1 MEMCYYM
8 DILLV
13 DNSLREF
20 YDVKKNY
27 NTDAGYDLY
36 VPETITFR
44 PGETKIVDL
53 KVKCRCRN
61 DFNNV
66 SYYMYPRSSISK
78 TPLIMS
84 NSVGIIDADY
94 RGNIM
99 VALRYN
105 IDKSVLHEWSNLIL
119 DNKYK
124 SFDFDTEYDKLPVY
138 ELERGTRIVQLVS
151 PSLSRLT
158 VNFVDELDNTKRGT
172 GGFGSTG
179 K

>member
-1 MEMCYYM
+1 MSYYM

-13 DNSLREF
+13 NDSLKEF
-20 YDVKKNY
+20 YDIKKNY
-27 NTDAGYDLY
+27 NSDAGFDLY
-36 VPETITFR
+36 VPEQVTFR

-61 DFNNV
+61 EVGNV
-66 SYYMYPRSSISK
+66 GYYMYPRSSISK
-78 TPLIMS
+78 TPLTMC

-94 RGNIM
+94 RGNLM

-105 IDKSVLHEWSNLIL
+105 IDKSVLKEWSNLL
-119 DNKYK
+119 SNNRDA
-124 SFDFDTEYDKLPVY
+124 FDFDTEYDKLPVY
-138 ELERGTRIVQLVS
+138 VLERGTRIVQLTI
-151 PSLSRLT
+151 PSLAPFS
-158 VNFVDELDNTKRGT
+158 VNFVDKLDNTERGT

>member
-1 MEMCYYM
+1 MTSYSM

-20 YDVKKNY
+20 YDIKKNY
-27 NTDAGYDLY
+27 QSDAGFDLY

-61 DFNNV
+61 DFTNV

-78 TPLIMS
+78 TPLTMC

-94 RGNIM
+94 RGNLM

-105 IDKSVLHEWSNLIL
+105 IDKSVLMDWSNLIL
-119 DNKYK
+119 DNKDK

-138 ELERGTRIVQLVS
+138 ELERGTRIVQLIS
-151 PSLSRLT
+151 PSLSPFT
-158 VNFVDELDNTKRGT
+158 VHFVDKLDDTKRGD